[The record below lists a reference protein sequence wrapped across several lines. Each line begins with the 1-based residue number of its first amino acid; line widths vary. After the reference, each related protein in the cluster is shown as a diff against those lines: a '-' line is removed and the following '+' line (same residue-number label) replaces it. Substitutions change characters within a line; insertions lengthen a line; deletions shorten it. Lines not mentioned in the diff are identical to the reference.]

1 MSDVCMIL
9 MYAPQRKNSIEPQIG
24 EAEIIGFMML

>member
-1 MSDVCMIL
+1 MTYPSPI
-9 MYAPQRKNSIEPQIG
+9 APQRKNSIAPQIR